1 MNISIVDFYYI
12 QLKFLGFQLYA
23 MLVEVFEPER
33 ARTFWYYLFAYL
45 VPLVIVGI
53 SGLVDAKSYG
63 TAHHCWLR
71 SDNYF
76 HLAFIGPVALVL
88 VVNIFLLL
96 KFNLIYFLVW
106 FFLTIHQSVYK

>member
-1 MNISIVDFYYI
+1 M
-12 QLKFLGFQLYA
+12 KFLGFQLYA

-33 ARTFWYYLFAYL
+33 ARTCWYYLFAYL

-88 VVNIFLLL
+88 VVNIYLF
-96 KFNLIYFLVW
+96 
-106 FFLTIHQSVYK
+106 H